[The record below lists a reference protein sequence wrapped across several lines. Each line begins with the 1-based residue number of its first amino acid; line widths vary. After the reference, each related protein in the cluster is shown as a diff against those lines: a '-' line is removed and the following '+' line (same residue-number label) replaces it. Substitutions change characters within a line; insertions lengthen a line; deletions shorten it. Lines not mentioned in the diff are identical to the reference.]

1 VGLGGCPCGVV
12 DLQHARHMGQEIASG
27 DSGCAM
33 SSQVRQP
40 QVTRASEEAPGSQMP
55 ESQEHPAVM
64 TKTTRR
70 LLGPHSA
77 SMPKMGEMLG
87 PPSASMP
94 QKEGMEHP
102 AVITKA
108 TRLLLGQHSASL
120 PEMSTIA
127 DKRGAC
133 M

>member
-1 VGLGGCPCGVV
+1 
-12 DLQHARHMGQEIASG
+12 
-27 DSGCAM
+27 M
-33 SSQVRQP
+33 SSQVREP

-55 ESQEHPAVM
+55 ESQEHPAEM

-70 LLGPHSA
+70 LLGLHSA

-108 TRLLLGQHSASL
+108 TRLILGQHSASL
-120 PEMSTIA
+120 PEMSTIV